1 MACGHQR
8 LSRQSVGEW
17 IRLGAL
23 AITSHTPK
31 MAIPAAKIL
40 EQRSYLLPGKL
51 TITEYLFESLRDYAN
66 PSTGTLRLFA
76 RGVRKHETPVEPED
90 ESTEDSKK
98 KQQLPWLC
106 YLQGGPGMEIR
117 PAQVSSPLAR
127 SFLDKGYQMLFLD
140 QVRSRRLASTYR
152 AMKSM
157 ADLVRIAWH
166 RIEHHHHRKHPRP

>member
-1 MACGHQR
+1 MIHWKWVR
-8 LSRQSVGEW
+8 HLT
-17 IRLGAL
+17 IDH
-23 AITSHTPK
+23 HTYK

-51 TITEYLFESLRDYAN
+51 TVTEYLFESLRDYAN

-90 ESTEDSKK
+90 ESSEDSKK

-127 SFLDKGYQMLFLD
+127 SFLDKGYQMLYLD
-140 QVRSRRLASTYR
+140 QVCCLIPILHARR
-152 AMKSM
+152 
-157 ADLVRIAWH
+157 
-166 RIEHHHHRKHPRP
+166 